1 MSTTVEAVYEQG
13 VLRLMQP
20 IALAEGARVQ
30 VIIMTPKPA
39 TERES
44 PADILAA
51 IAALPL
57 EADEKGFP
65 GRDHDEILYGKKGAR

>member
-13 VLRLMQP
+13 ALRLMQP
-20 IALAEGARVQ
+20 TALAEGARVQ

-39 TERES
+39 TERKS

-57 EADEKGFP
+57 EGMT
-65 GRDHDEILYGKKGAR
+65 RDRLNPFASGSTTTQ